1 MYLLFSKVYVYK
13 KVIFFKLDI
22 YLKETIMKSYIY
34 IFLKNCKLTN
44 ESSMMNELDFKEI
57 FSNVF
62 TTFFKEFTFT

>member
-44 ESSMMNELDFKEI
+44 ESSMMNELDF
-57 FSNVF
+57 
-62 TTFFKEFTFT
+62 